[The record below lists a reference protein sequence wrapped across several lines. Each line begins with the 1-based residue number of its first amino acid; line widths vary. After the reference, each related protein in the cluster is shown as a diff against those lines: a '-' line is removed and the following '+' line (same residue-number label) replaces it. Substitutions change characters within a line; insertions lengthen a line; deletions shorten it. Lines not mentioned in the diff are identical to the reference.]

1 MTTDRNPKDLAPLQ
15 VPAGGHA
22 PFGRR
27 LAAVVAATG
36 SAVCVGLDPRPERL
50 REPVLDAC
58 RRLIDATAPFAAAF
72 KPNSAFFEALG
83 LDGLRVLAQV
93 IDHVPSDRLV
103 VLDAKRGDLGATAI
117 AYATAAFQV
126 LGADAVTVSPYLGHD
141 GVAPF
146 LADPER
152 GAFVLCHTSNP
163 GAVDFQHRLTGDEPL
178 YLAVARACAAWNTA
192 GNVALVV
199 GATYPAEMA
208 AVRAAAPELPFLV
221 PGIGA
226 QGGDLEGSVRAGMD
240 ARGGGLLISS
250 SREIANAPDPAAAA
264 RALRDAIAAAS
275 ARVVA

>member
-1 MTTDRNPKDLAPLQ
+1 MNHPPRPRPE
-15 VPAGGHA
+15 AGA
-22 PFGRR
+22 PFARR
-27 LAAVVAATG
+27 LEAVVRAAG

-58 RRLIDATAPFAAAF
+58 RRLIDACAPYAAAF

-83 LDGLRVLAQV
+83 PDGLGVLQAV
-93 IDHVPSDRLV
+93 IRHVPADRLV
-103 VLDAKRGDLGATAI
+103 VLDAKRGDIGSTSE
-117 AYATAAFQV
+117 AYARAAFGV
-126 LGADAVTVSPYLGHD
+126 LDADALTVSPYLGHD
-141 GVAPF
+141 GIAPF

-163 GAVDFQHRLTGDEPL
+163 GAADLQHLDAGGRPL
-178 YLAVARACAAWNTA
+178 YLAVAEASARWNGA
-192 GNVALVV
+192 GNVGLVV
-199 GATYPAEMA
+199 GATFPAEMA

-226 QGGDLEGSVRAGMD
+226 QGGDLEGAVRAGLD

-250 SREIANAPDPAAAA
+250 SREIAEAPDPAAAA

-275 ARVVA
+275 ARVIA

>member
-1 MTTDRNPKDLAPLQ
+1 MTNDRRPRDQA
-15 VPAGGHA
+15 PAGGHA

-58 RRLIDATAPFAAAF
+58 RRLIDATAPYAAAF

-93 IDHVPSDRLV
+93 IAHVPDDRLV
-103 VLDAKRGDLGATAI
+103 ILDAKRGDMGATSV
-117 AYATAAFQV
+117 AYARAAFGV
-126 LGADAVTVSPYLGHD
+126 MGADAVTVSPYLGHD

-146 LADPER
+146 LEDPER

-163 GAVDFQHRLTGDEPL
+163 GALDFQHRQTDGQPL
-178 YLAVARACAAWNTA
+178 YLAVAGACASWNAA

-226 QGGDLEGSVRAGMD
+226 QGGDLEASVRAGMD
-240 ARGGGLLISS
+240 ARGGGLLINS
-250 SREIANAPDPAAAA
+250 SREIANAPDPAAAT
-264 RALRDAIAAAS
+264 RALRDAIAAAG
-275 ARVVA
+275 ARVTA